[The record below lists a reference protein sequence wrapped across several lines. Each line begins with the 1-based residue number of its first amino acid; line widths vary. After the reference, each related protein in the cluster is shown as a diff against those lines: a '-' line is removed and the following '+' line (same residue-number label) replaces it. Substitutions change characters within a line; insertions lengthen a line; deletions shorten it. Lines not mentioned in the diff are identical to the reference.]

1 MPAAHTC
8 SRNTA
13 NTNQVLEKP
22 QENSIQT
29 AFVNHTSAQGGK
41 NKMLDHTAKKRNI
54 SEALSDSEGDTLTK
68 KGRGIQHRGR
78 QCSASPVTPPKG
90 PRKRT
95 NERPGLIGKK
105 KRRTKA
111 EIAAEKA
118 AKEAA
123 KAAKVAEAKEEA
135 TARLAMME
143 VDQEDTEAERHQR
156 VLRCQPSVL
165 DVTADNGGKELEYEE
180 FDLGSSKSGD
190 TEDMDVDSDYNPH
203 EAAALVGQTKVSR
216 KWPLLERLKLT
227 PIGAEAQAGASR

>member
-1 MPAAHTC
+1 M
-8 SRNTA
+8 
-13 NTNQVLEKP
+13 LEKP
-22 QENSIQT
+22 QENSVQT
-29 AFVNHTSAQGGK
+29 ASVNHTSAQGNK
-41 NKMLDHTAKKRNI
+41 NEMLDHTAKKRNI

-68 KGRGIQHRGR
+68 KGRGIQRRGR
-78 QCSASPVTPPKG
+78 QRSASPVTPPKG
-90 PRKRT
+90 PHKWT

-123 KAAKVAEAKEEA
+123 KAAKVAEAKELAEAKAEA

-143 VDQEDTEAERHQR
+143 VDQEDAEAERHQR
-156 VLRCQPSVL
+156 VIHRQPSVL
-165 DVTADNGGKELEYEE
+165 DVTANNGGEELEYEE

-190 TEDMDVDSDYNPH
+190 TDDMDVDSDYNPH

-216 KWPLLERLKLT
+216 KRPLLERLKLT
-227 PIGAEAQAGASR
+227 YIGAEAQAGASCWSR